1 MQKGLEIIKTNSK
14 VCSTTKLCKYHI
26 HLAQQRDDHLAINSK
41 SEQRMKNR

>member
-26 HLAQQRDDHLAINSK
+26 HLAQHYNKGMIT
-41 SEQRMKNR
+41 